1 VKSWIQIKIRIKVKN
16 EELQMFQMEV
26 WRVCRPV
33 VADLYHFDKE
43 ESGSELK

>member
-1 VKSWIQIKIRIKVKN
+1 MKVKIQ
-16 EELQMFQMEV
+16 ELQMLQMEV